1 MRGFMVALVAG
12 LGLLIAGCTPITR
25 ELRYPGGYPGYQLD
39 KRTFDASRSKQLQ
52 LLRGAIVL
60 AMAARIGEGNV
71 SAEEAEPFAQHLA
84 VAAKEVNFAAG
95 NLPFPGNPVC
105 LVKPGQAAADAAAAD
120 VGCNGYPVNFE
131 ADISRV
137 ESRIVRAM
145 IAALPTDHVKSF
157 LEDLSRG
164 NALSATFGAARALG
178 DAAGSFHR
186 AAGTHRSGLEI
197 VALQRGDCGA
207 ADARIT
213 VTAALGCLG
222 VPPDELFF
230 NNLKGTTAP
239 FAGDV
244 DPAAFHALMRIVRTA
259 CVGLPLTNELQ
270 TPDLLK
276 IRAARRETCR
286 TIVFTPVKRPE
297 QVPPDDDQ
305 GAVPVGP

>member
-1 MRGFMVALVAG
+1 MRGFILVLLAG
-12 LGLLIAGCTPITR
+12 LSLAMTGCTAITK
-25 ELRYPGGYPGYQLD
+25 ELRYPGGYPGYELD

-60 AMAARIGEGNV
+60 AMAARIGEANV

-105 LVKPGQAAADAAAAD
+105 LVKPGQGAAIADAD
-120 VGCNGYPVNFE
+120 CNGYPVNFE

-145 IAALPTDHVKSF
+145 IAALPTDRVKGF

-164 NALSATFGAARALG
+164 DALSATFGAAQALG

-186 AAGTHRSGLEI
+186 AAGAHRSGLEI
-197 VALQRGDCGA
+197 VALQRGECGVT
-207 ADARIT
+207 DARIT
-213 VTAALGCLG
+213 VIVALGCLG

-239 FAGDV
+239 FAGEV
-244 DPAAFHALMRIVRTA
+244 DPAAFHAVMRIVRTA

-276 IRAARRETCR
+276 IRATRRETCKA
-286 TIVFTPVKRPE
+286 IAFAPVKRPE